1 MGAEQKRVLRA
12 LCEIHHVT
20 AEIDRS
26 LPFPGLFRIG
36 AGVNTGIA
44 VLGGTYYTA
53 LGDTVNVAMRLEAAT
68 KTTGLSVV
76 LGESSYQAL
85 VVPPPLPFQRVEVK
99 VKGHHEP
106 VPNWDISFPDLK
118 GVPRPD

>member
-1 MGAEQKRVLRA
+1 MGAEQKRFLRV

-44 VLGGTYYTA
+44 VLGEHTTQ
-53 LGDTVNVAMRLEAAT
+53 RWAT
-68 KTTGLSVV
+68 
-76 LGESSYQAL
+76 
-85 VVPPPLPFQRVEVK
+85 R
-99 VKGHHEP
+99 
-106 VPNWDISFPDLK
+106 
-118 GVPRPD
+118 